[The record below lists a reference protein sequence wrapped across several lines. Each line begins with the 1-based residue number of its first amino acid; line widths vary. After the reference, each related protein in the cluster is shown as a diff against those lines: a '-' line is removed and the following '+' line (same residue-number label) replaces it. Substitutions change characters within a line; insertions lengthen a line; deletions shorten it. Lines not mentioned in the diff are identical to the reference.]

1 MGFLEFN
8 GGFVGSAVCQG
19 QSSQITG
26 AVGADDQTDFSE
38 MVEDINEKV
47 SCYKPMNGSDA
58 S

>member
-1 MGFLEFN
+1 MGISEFD
-8 GGFVGSAVCQG
+8 GCFFGSAVCQG

-26 AVGADDQTDFSE
+26 TVGADEQTDFSE